1 VSSKMTCRTN
11 VNISAGP
18 GSSEEMLVS
27 SGGVVAESSPMPS
40 RERYIIT
47 RTASWFVRE
56 SKLMAKQ
63 GKTLQEIIQRLN
75 DLKHVLRD
83 WQNNTATHPMNLP
96 SDEHPEF
103 WDSEA
108 LEKFIAKRKLE
119 WLKEP
124 DSTDN
129 I

>member
-1 VSSKMTCRTN
+1 MAP
-11 VNISAGP
+11 SAVAFP
-18 GSSEEMLVS
+18 SCPTIFTLVS
-27 SGGVVAESSPMPS
+27 SGDVVAESSPMS
-40 RERYIIT
+40 HEQCQRNERYHIT
-47 RTASWFVRE
+47 RTGSWFVRQ
-56 SKLMAKQ
+56 SKEMVKQ

-75 DLKHVLRD
+75 DLKHVIRD
-83 WQNNTATHPMNLP
+83 WSKNLGQPMNLP

-108 LEKFIAKRKLE
+108 LEKYIAKRKLE

-124 DSTDN
+124 DSTDD

>member
-1 VSSKMTCRTN
+1 
-11 VNISAGP
+11 
-18 GSSEEMLVS
+18 
-27 SGGVVAESSPMPS
+27 MPS
-40 RERYIIT
+40 RERYIVT
-47 RTASWFVRE
+47 RTASWLVRE

-83 WQNNTATHPMNLP
+83 WQNNPATPPMNLP

-103 WDSEA
+103 WDREA
-108 LEKFIAKRKLE
+108 LEKFIAKRRFE

>member
-1 VSSKMTCRTN
+1 
-11 VNISAGP
+11 
-18 GSSEEMLVS
+18 
-27 SGGVVAESSPMPS
+27 MPYPKFGYT
-40 RERYIIT
+40 ERYFIT
-47 RTASWFVRE
+47 RTASWFVRQ

-83 WQNNTATHPMNLP
+83 WSKNSADHPMNLP
-96 SDEHPEF
+96 SDDPPEF

-108 LEKFIAKRKLE
+108 LEKYIARRKLE

-124 DSTDN
+124 DTSDDPY
-129 I
+129 IR

>member
-1 VSSKMTCRTN
+1 
-11 VNISAGP
+11 
-18 GSSEEMLVS
+18 
-27 SGGVVAESSPMPS
+27 
-40 RERYIIT
+40 
-47 RTASWFVRE
+47 
-56 SKLMAKQ
+56 MAKQ

>member
-1 VSSKMTCRTN
+1 MPYPN
-11 VNISAGP
+11 F
-18 GSSEEMLVS
+18 GST
-27 SGGVVAESSPMPS
+27 G
-40 RERYIIT
+40 RYYIT
-47 RTASWFVRE
+47 PTASWFVRQ

-83 WQNNTATHPMNLP
+83 WSKNSADHPMNLP
-96 SDEHPEF
+96 SDDPPEF

-108 LEKFIAKRKLE
+108 LEKYIAKRKLE

-124 DSTDN
+124 DTSDDPY
-129 I
+129 IR